1 MNTEPV
7 RNTNHHRSRPA
18 FLALAALLA
27 IFIAVPQLRAD
38 EPYARSRDYD
48 LQHSKIALRFDL
60 DQKKVLGEV
69 THSLSILR
77 EGTAKIILDSAGLT
91 IQKVTVNKVAAKFE
105 TTPDKLIITLAAEAK
120 TGDKFEIT
128 IRYEGKPTKGMY
140 FILPDKDYPDRPS
153 QIWTQGE
160 SEDTHYYLPTY
171 DYPNDRL
178 TTETILTVPASWI
191 TVSNGKLMSIS
202 DAGKGLK
209 TWNWKESVPSSTYL
223 ITVVAGEFDEVKESW
238 RGIPVTYYAPKG
250 RGDRLPMNYGRTPA
264 MMKLFSEKLGVDY
277 PWEKY
282 AQVMVDDFVAGG
294 MENSSATTNTSSS
307 LVHPKLAPEYF
318 TGEDDLIS
326 HELGHQWF
334 GDLATAKDWGN
345 IWLNEGFA
353 TFLEAVW
360 TEAHFGKDQ
369 ADYERWNN
377 AHEWFGSNT
386 LWNKPIVRHDFDGS
400 GEFDGNAY
408 GKGGWVLYMLRHQI
422 GEDAFYRGLKHYLE
436 VNRGKNVVT
445 ADLAKAIEE
454 ATHTNVDQFF
464 SQWLYGA
471 GAPKFDL
478 SYAYDGEKHQV
489 MLTVKQTQKVEG
501 RVGLFRV
508 PVDVEITTASGPQ
521 LYNVT
526 VSKDTQT
533 FPLPAESAPLMVL
546 FDKGGH
552 VLKSAEFHKEKKEW
566 LYQLKNAANLADR
579 ADAVA
584 ALGKMKNDEE
594 IVAALGER
602 LRNDNAWGVRAT
614 AADTLGQLDG
624 ASASKLLLTAVDS
637 HDGPWVRSRV
647 VSALGN
653 FKDDA
658 AVAAKLN
665 AIAKQD
671 DSYRARA
678 AALQALGRLKAPNAF
693 ATLEAAVAADSPDGF
708 LRNAAL
714 RSLGSLGDEKA
725 VPLLLQWSAAGKP
738 LDSRTAAINSLGRLQ
753 KDNKDTTKQIAAY
766 LTEPHFTLRMAAI
779 YALGGRG
786 DAAAI
791 PALEALLK
799 SDDLSIE
806 MAPMIKGQI
815 ARLKKPADGKPG
827 ANPGYGDAGE
837 ESAEG
842 VGGEKL
848 TTEQRLEK
856 LEHLL
861 QEMSERL
868 KSMEKRLPPP
878 KQ

>member
-1 MNTEPV
+1 MIKETL
-7 RNTNHHRSRPA
+7 RNANHRRSRPA
-18 FLALAALLA
+18 FVALAALLA
-27 IFIAVPQLRAD
+27 IFIAASQLRAD

-60 DQKKVLGEV
+60 DQKKVFGEV

-77 EGTAKIILDSAGLT
+77 DGSAKIVFDSVGLT
-91 IQKVTVNKVAAKFE
+91 IQSVTLNKAVAKFE
-105 TTPDKLIITLAAEAK
+105 TSAEKLIIPLPAAAK
-120 TGDKFEIT
+120 AGDRFDVA
-128 IRYEGKPTKGMY
+128 IRYEGKPSKGMY
-140 FILPDKDYPDRPS
+140 FILPDKDYPDRPK

-160 SEDTHYYLPTY
+160 SEDTRYYLPTY

-191 TVSNGKLMSIS
+191 TVSNGKLMSVGDS
-202 DAGKGLK
+202 GKGLK
-209 TWNWKESVPSSTYL
+209 TWYWNESVPSSTYL
-223 ITVVAGEFDEVKESW
+223 ITIVAGEFDEVKDTW
-238 RGIPVTYYAPKG
+238 RGVPVTYYAPKG
-250 RGDRLPMNYGRTPA
+250 RGGRLPINYGRTPA
-264 MMKLFSEKLGVDY
+264 MMELFSKKFGIDY

-318 TGEDDLIS
+318 TGQDDLIS

-334 GDLATAKDWGN
+334 GDLVTCKDWGD

-360 TEAHFGKDQ
+360 TEAHYGKDQ
-369 ADYERWNN
+369 ADYERWNGSRD
-377 AHEWFGSNT
+377 WFENSN
-386 LWNKPIVRHDFDGS
+386 LWNKPIVRHDFDDS
-400 GEFDGNAY
+400 SEFDGNAY
-408 GKGGWVLYMLRHQI
+408 NKAGWVLYMLRHQI
-422 GEDAFYRGLKHYLE
+422 GEEAFYRGLKRYLE

-445 ADLAKAIEE
+445 ADLAKAVEE

-471 GAPKFDL
+471 GGPKFDL

-489 MLTVKQTQKVEG
+489 ALTVKQTQKVEG

-508 PVDVEITTASGPQ
+508 PVEVEITTASGPK

-526 VSKDTQT
+526 VSKDKQT
-533 FPLPAESAPLMVL
+533 FSMPAESAPLMVL

-552 VLKSAEFHKEKKEW
+552 VLKSAEVHKEKKEW
-566 LYQLKNAANLADR
+566 FYQLKNATDLADR
-579 ADAVA
+579 ADAVV

-594 IVAALGER
+594 VAAALGET
-602 LRNDNAWGVRAT
+602 LHNDKAWGVRAT
-614 AADTLGQLDG
+614 AADTLGHLGG
-624 ASASKLLLTAVDS
+624 ASASKLLLAALDS
-637 HDGPWVRSRV
+637 NEKPWVRNRV

-658 AVAAKLN
+658 VVAAKLFSV
-665 AIAKQD
+665 ARQD

-678 AALQALGRLKAPNAF
+678 AALQAIGRLTAPDVF
-693 ATLEAAVAADSPDGF
+693 ATLEAAVATDSPDDF
-708 LRNAAL
+708 LRKAAL
-714 RSLGSLGDEKA
+714 RSLGSLGDDKA
-725 VPLLLQWSAAGKP
+725 VPLLLQWSAVGKP
-738 LDSRTAAINSLGRLQ
+738 IDSRTAAINSLARLQ
-753 KDNKDTTKQIAAY
+753 KDNRDITKQIAAY
-766 LTEPHFTLRMAAI
+766 LTEPHFSVRMAAI
-779 YALGGRG
+779 YALGSRG
-786 DAAAI
+786 DATAV
-791 PALEALLK
+791 PVLEALLK

-806 MAPMIKGQI
+806 IVPMIKGQI
-815 ARLKKPADGKPG
+815 ARLKKPADGKPAAHPG
-827 ANPGYGDAGE
+827 AEDPGE
-837 ESAEG
+837 ESAEA
-842 VGGEKL
+842 GGEKP